1 MIYKLLSNFNYL
13 IYFFAIFVVLLI
25 LTYLIYKVFILDNEL
40 FILNEKVNKMEIE
53 FSSNNADFPK
63 SSGVNFN
70 NKKEAYNLTE
80 IIMNEVFN
88 DNNKKS
94 CSGGRC
100 KVPEPEPNEIIDIDN
115 IIKSE
120 VINSEPSKIQPEE
133 PAVIFDLK
141 KEVVVNDSE
150 SVVSGGG
157 GGQITKKRLL
167 KLNLDKLKEKCTELN
182 LSTEGTKAQ
191 LIDRICEEINKDV

>member
-25 LTYLIYKVFILDNEL
+25 LTYLIYKIFIIDNDL

-53 FSSNNADFPK
+53 FSSSSDFSK
-63 SSGVNFN
+63 STGGNFN

-88 DNNKKS
+88 NDNNKKA

-133 PAVIFDLK
+133 PALIFDLK
-141 KEVVVNDSE
+141 KEVVVNDNE
-150 SVVSGGG
+150 SVVSGG